1 MYMKKRLINYL
12 LMLPVLLWG
21 TACSSDDNGGEE
33 DNRIPVVLKAEVYT
47 INSNVA
53 TVWSGG
59 QRVGVFMLKKG
70 TNEVMSEYFN
80 KEHIADNRGATG
92 YLVPADNIPMYY
104 PEDGTEV
111 EFRVYYPYNPDL
123 ETIPATRTSGWVV
136 LPNRYTSQLCLYD
149 GKVMLKVD
157 DVATG
162 GTTTGLITAGEKT
175 ENTIMKPTLSEVKVD
190 IHCTDANVKSLT
202 ASIQGMATQAK
213 LDVINGKILDRKVES
228 DLPMQ
233 TTSTSEGDGSTTHS
247 MSTVIIPGEL
257 EQEAILQVIAQITN
271 PETGKTETKEYD
283 PVPVNQMLQVDQ
295 EKGEEVEQN
304 TEYTIQAQLTENSS
318 TITTQLTG
326 KKSIVV
332 LKWTEDDEDPT
343 TGVARP
349 DEEE

>member
-1 MYMKKRLINYL
+1 MKKRLINYL

-33 DNRIPVVLKAEVYT
+33 DNRIPVVLKAEVYS
-47 INSNVA
+47 INNNVA
-53 TVWSGG
+53 TVWTGG

-70 TNEVMSEYFN
+70 TNEVVSEYFN

-92 YLVPADNIPMYY
+92 YLVPADNTPMYY

-111 EFRVYYPYNPDL
+111 EFRVYYPYEPNL
-123 ETIPATRTSGWVV
+123 VTVPATRTFGWVV
-136 LPNRYTSQLCLYD
+136 AAERYTRQLVLLE
-149 GKVMLKVD
+149 GTATVSVD
-157 DVATG
+157 NFATG
-162 GTTTGLITAGEKT
+162 GSSETLITAGEKA
-175 ENTIMKPTLSEVKVD
+175 NIIMKPTLSEVKVD

>member
-1 MYMKKRLINYL
+1 MKKRLINYL
-12 LMLPVLLWG
+12 LLLPALLLG
-21 TACSSDDNGGEE
+21 TACSNDDGGGEG

-104 PEDGTEV
+104 PDDGTEV
-111 EFRVYYPYNPDL
+111 EFRVYYPYEPNLVTVPTTRAVWTNVEDL
-123 ETIPATRTSGWVV
+123 YTRELTIPKDNSYAADQ
-136 LPNRYTSQLCLYD
+136 Y
-149 GKVMLKVD
+149 
-157 DVATG
+157 ATG
-162 GTTTGLITAGEKT
+162 GTSTPAITRMKGLRSARDVV
-175 ENTIMKPTLSEVKVD
+175 MKATLVGVKVN
-190 IHCTDANVKSLT
+190 ILCTDANVKSLT
-202 ASIQGMATQAK
+202 ATIEGMATQAK
-213 LDVINGKILDRKVES
+213 MDVINGKILNRQVEH
-228 DLPMQ
+228 DIPMK
-233 TTSTSEGDGSTTHS
+233 TISTNEGDGSTTYS

-257 EQEAILQVIAQITN
+257 EADAIMQVTAQVTN
-271 PETGKTETKEYD
+271 SETGKIETKKYD
-283 PVPVNQMLQVDQ
+283 SVLVSQMLQINQ

-304 TEYTIQAQLTENSS
+304 TEYTVAAQLTENSN

-332 LKWTEDDEDPT
+332 LKWTGEDDEEEG
-343 TGVARP
+343 GVARP
-349 DEEE
+349 EK

>member
-1 MYMKKRLINYL
+1 MKQKLINYL
-12 LMLPVLLWG
+12 LLLPTLLLG
-21 TACSSDDNGGEE
+21 TACSSDNNGGEE

-59 QRVGVFMLKKG
+59 QHVGVFMLKKG

-80 KEHIADNRGATG
+80 KEHIADNRGAMG

-104 PEDGTEV
+104 PDDGTEV
-111 EFRVYYPYNPDL
+111 EFRVYYPYEPNL
-123 ETIPATRTSGWVV
+123 VTVPATRTFHWAVIED
-136 LPNRYTSQLCLYD
+136 RHTSQLCLYD
-149 GKVMLKVD
+149 GKVMLDVD

-162 GTTTGLITAGEKT
+162 GTIVKTVHPGEAANVSMT
-175 ENTIMKPTLSEVKVD
+175 PTLSEVKVD

-202 ASIQGMATQAK
+202 ATIQGMATQAK

-228 DLPMQ
+228 DIPMK

-283 PVPVNQMLQVDQ
+283 PVPVSQMLQVDQ

-304 TEYTIQAQLTENSS
+304 TEYTVQAQLTENST

-332 LKWTEDDEDPT
+332 LKWTEDSEDPT

>member
-1 MYMKKRLINYL
+1 MKHMKKKWINYL
-12 LMLPVLLWG
+12 LLLPALLLG
-21 TACSSDDNGGEE
+21 TACSNDDGGGEG

-104 PEDGTEV
+104 PDDGTEV
-111 EFRVYYPYNPDL
+111 EFRVYYPYEPNL
-123 ETIPATRTSGWVV
+123 ETMPITREAQENWDSTYWETIIVDQDTKADQYAFGKNY
-136 LPNRYTSQLCLYD
+136 LLEDDAYD
-149 GKVMLKVD
+149 KKEEF
-157 DVATG
+157 
-162 GTTTGLITAGEKT
+162 GLVYLRPI
-175 ENTIMKPTLSEVKVD
+175 LSEVKVD

-202 ASIQGMATQAK
+202 ATIQGMATQAK
-213 LDVINGKILDRKVES
+213 LDVINGKILNRQVEHNI
-228 DLPMQ
+228 PMK
-233 TTSTSEGDGSTTHS
+233 TISTNEGDGSTTHS

-257 EQEAILQVIAQITN
+257 EADATMQVTAQVTN
-271 PETGKTETKEYD
+271 SETGKTETKKYD
-283 PVPVNQMLQVDQ
+283 SVLVSQMLQINQ
-295 EKGEEVEQN
+295 EKDEEVEQN
-304 TEYTIQAQLTENSS
+304 TEYTIEAQLTENSS

-332 LKWTEDDEDPT
+332 LKWTEDDDEEG
-343 TGVARP
+343 GVARP
-349 DEEE
+349 EK